1 MISVEHEIQALVGR
15 QLGLRT
21 IRLEDHLV
29 EDLDAVSADIVNIVA
44 ALEDLFEIVI
54 EEEALAD
61 IRKVEDLCRMVSE
74 RIDDQPPDT
83 TQRTERT

>member
-1 MISVEHEIQALVGR
+1 MKPVAGEVRDLVGR
-15 QLGLRT
+15 QLGLRSV
-21 IRLEDHLV
+21 RLEDHLV

-61 IRKVEDLCRMVSE
+61 IRRVDDLCRMVTA
-74 RIDDQPPDT
+74 RIDVRQD
-83 TQRTERT
+83 EAAK

>member
-1 MISVEHEIQALVGR
+1 MKPVAEGVQDLVGR
-15 QLGLRT
+15 QLGLRNVH
-21 IRLEDHLV
+21 LDDHLV

-61 IRKVEDLCRMVSE
+61 IRKVDDLCRMVAE
-74 RIDDQPPDT
+74 RIDA
-83 TQRTERT
+83 QRSGTAE

>member
-1 MISVEHEIQALVGR
+1 MKSVAKEVQALVGR
-15 QLGLRT
+15 QLGLRNVGV
-21 IRLEDHLV
+21 EDHLV

-61 IRKVEDLCRMVSE
+61 ISKVDDLCRMVTE
-74 RIDDQPPDT
+74 RIDAQLSGAA
-83 TQRTERT
+83 E

>member
-1 MISVEHEIQALVGR
+1 MKSVAGKVQDLVGR
-15 QLGLRT
+15 QLGLSSV
-21 IRLEDHLV
+21 RLEDHLV

-61 IRKVEDLCRMVSE
+61 IRKVDDLCRMVTA
-74 RIDDQPPDT
+74 RIDPQ
-83 TQRTERT
+83 QAEAAR

>member
-1 MISVEHEIQALVGR
+1 MKSVTREVQALVER

-21 IRLEDHLV
+21 VRLEDYLV

-44 ALEDLFEIVI
+44 ALEDLFGIVI

-61 IRKVEDLCRMVSE
+61 IRRVDDLCRMVSD
-74 RIDDQPPDT
+74 RIDVEPA
-83 TQRTERT
+83 EAAK

>member
-1 MISVEHEIQALVGR
+1 MKSAAEEIQDLVGR
-15 QLGLRT
+15 QLGLRNVG
-21 IRLEDHLV
+21 LEDLLV

-61 IRKVEDLCRMVSE
+61 IRKVDDLCRMVTA
-74 RIDDQPPDT
+74 RIDAQSSEAT
-83 TQRTERT
+83 G

>member
-1 MISVEHEIQALVGR
+1 MKSVAEEVQDLVGR
-15 QLGLRT
+15 QLGLRNVG
-21 IRLEDHLV
+21 LEDHLV

-61 IRKVEDLCRMVSE
+61 IRKVDDLCRMVAE
-74 RIDDQPPDT
+74 RIDAQPSGAA
-83 TQRTERT
+83 E

>member
-1 MISVEHEIQALVGR
+1 MKSVAGKVQDLVGR
-15 QLGLRT
+15 QLGLRSV
-21 IRLEDHLV
+21 RLEDHLV

-61 IRKVEDLCRMVSE
+61 IRKVDDLCRMVTS
-74 RIDDQPPDT
+74 RIDPQ
-83 TQRTERT
+83 QAEAAR

>member
-1 MISVEHEIQALVGR
+1 MKSVAKEIQALVGR
-15 QLGLRT
+15 QLGLRE
-21 IRLEDHLV
+21 IRLEDLLV

-61 IRKVEDLCRMVSE
+61 IRRVDDLCRMVTA
-74 RIDDQPPDT
+74 RIDAQPSGAA
-83 TQRTERT
+83 E

>member
-1 MISVEHEIQALVGR
+1 MKTVAKEIQALVGR

-21 IRLEDHLV
+21 IRLEDQLV

-61 IRKVEDLCRMVSE
+61 IRRVDDLCRMVSE
-74 RIDDQPPDT
+74 RITAKPSGAA
-83 TQRTERT
+83 E